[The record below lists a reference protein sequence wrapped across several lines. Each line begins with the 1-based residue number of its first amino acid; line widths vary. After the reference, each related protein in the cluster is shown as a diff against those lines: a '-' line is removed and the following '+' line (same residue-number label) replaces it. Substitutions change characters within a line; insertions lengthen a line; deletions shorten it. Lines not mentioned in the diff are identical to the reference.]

1 MDIWDAIYSRRS
13 IRRYQN
19 REVPPDLVWRILHAA
34 HWAPSAH
41 NRQPWRFVV
50 IGRGPRRE
58 RLARRM
64 AERLVADLLQD
75 GWEEEAARER
85 ANRSIRRLT
94 TAPLLILL
102 ALDTDTVDTYEDPRR
117 QQAAYLMMVQSVALA
132 GQNLLL
138 AAHALGLGACWI
150 CAPLFAG
157 DIVRDVLD
165 LPPTWEPQGF
175 ITVGYPA
182 EQVVKER
189 EDLEE
194 RVLGIGYQVLP
205 PQRTS
210 TIHPESTTD
219 TKMSNIQ
226 YPTPDTSLALLS
238 GGVGGAKMAA
248 GLYAILPP
256 DTLTVIVNTGDDF
269 EHIGLPISPDL
280 DTVMYTLAGLHHPE
294 RGWGLAGDTFQALEM
309 LGRYGAPTWF
319 QLGDKDLA
327 THIVRRHLRD
337 QGWPL
342 SRITDHLRT
351 ALGIRARI
359 LPMTD
364 DPVRTVIVTPEGPL
378 PFQEYFVHRR
388 QQPPVREVRFQGIE
402 SARPAPGVL
411 EALDRARAIVIA
423 PSNPYLSLDPI
434 LTLAGVRDLLRRRR
448 ERVVMISPI
457 VGGKAVKGPLAKI
470 MREYG
475 EAPSALTV
483 ARYYR
488 DILGAF
494 VLDEQ
499 DAALKDAIAALGM
512 RVVVTDTL
520 MKSADDRAR
529 VARAALEVVEF
540 ENE

>member
-1 MDIWDAIYSRRS
+1 MDIWQAIYTRRS
-13 IRRYQN
+13 IRRYED
-19 REVPPDLVWRILHAA
+19 REVPPDLVWEMLRAA

-41 NRQPWRFVV
+41 NRQPWRFVLV
-50 IGRGPRRE
+50 GRGPRRE
-58 RLARRM
+58 ELARRM

-75 GWEEEAARER
+75 GWDEDAARER
-85 ANRSIRRLT
+85 AARSIRRLT
-94 TAPLLILL
+94 TAPLLIVL
-102 ALDTDTVDTYEDPRR
+102 ALDTDTVDAYEDERR
-117 QQAAYLMMVQSVALA
+117 QRAAYLMMVQSVALA

-157 DIVRDVLD
+157 DIVRAVLD

-182 EQVVKER
+182 ERVVKER
-189 EDLEE
+189 EDLEKK
-194 RVLGIGYQVLP
+194 VLGIGYQVLP
-205 PQRTS
+205 PERTS
-210 TIHPESTTD
+210 TAHPESTRGTEI
-219 TKMSNIQ
+219 SNTQ
-226 YPTPDTSLALLS
+226 YLIPDTSLVLLS

-256 DTLTVIVNTGDDF
+256 DVLTVVVNTGDDF
-269 EHIGLPISPDL
+269 EHIGLSISPDL
-280 DTVMYTLAGLHHPE
+280 DTVMYTLAGLNHPE

-327 THIVRRHLRD
+327 THIVRRFLRD

-342 SRITDHLRT
+342 SRITDHLRA

-364 DPVRTVIVTPEGPL
+364 DPVRTVIVTPDGTL

-388 QQPPVREVRFQGIE
+388 QQPPVRGVRFEGME

-411 EALDRARAIVIA
+411 DALEAARAIVIA

-434 LTLAGVRDLLRRRR
+434 LALPRVRDILQRRR
-448 ERVVMISPI
+448 EHVVMVSPI
-457 VGGKAVKGPLAKI
+457 VGGKAIKGPLAKI

-475 EAPSALTV
+475 EDPSPLAV

-494 VLDEQ
+494 VLDER
-499 DAALKDAIAALGM
+499 DAEQKDAIAALGM

-529 VARAALEVVEF
+529 VARAALEALGIKA
-540 ENE
+540 